1 MAPDWEEVFG
11 DVAGSLS
18 KVHVSKFAGLSPKI
32 EEDQVIFGRALG
44 IQANGR
50 SRLHDISISQV
61 DRLSDDDSEGE
72 DDDGKKISKRNKKWR
87 TPMNGLELSIYA
99 RGKIYLRWL
108 NKGKRLA
115 SFPLVT
121 GKRQGYTELNCFL
134 AHVNKRSFVS
144 LMLRSRCGQTIRSSA
159 QSRNRRAQGLRTEL
173 TSVTKLERVSRQRQ
187 QRTR

>member
-1 MAPDWEEVFG
+1 MEQIFADVAPDWEEVFG
-11 DVAGSLS
+11 DVAKSLS

-72 DDDGKKISKRNKKWR
+72 DDEGKKISKRNKKWR

-99 RGKIYLRWL
+99 RGKIY
-108 NKGKRLA
+108 KMVG
-115 SFPLVT
+115 
-121 GKRQGYTELNCFL
+121 QGREVGELSPGDKEND
-134 AHVNKRSFVS
+134 RD
-144 LMLRSRCGQTIRSSA
+144 T
-159 QSRNRRAQGLRTEL
+159 QS
-173 TSVTKLERVSRQRQ
+173 
-187 QRTR
+187 